1 MRFSIITAFP
11 DFFHDFLQTSIV
23 GRALKAGLFRV
34 DVVDLRS
41 FGKGAYRQIDDY
53 AFGTGGMVLMPRPL
67 EEALNFAGE
76 GGNGKRP
83 FVVYPSPQGVPLTQD
98 IVESLFHQEHVALV
112 CGHYEGVDERFAEQ
126 AVDVEVSVGDCVL
139 TGGEIPA
146 MAIVDAVSR
155 LIPGVVGKSEAVTKD
170 SFYGGMLD
178 YPHYTRPASWNGRE
192 VPEVLLSG
200 DAAQIEEWRRS
211 RAVARTL
218 SRRPDLLARCGLG
231 GYLRGGFYLA
241 AEGTLADVG
250 RVREWADLCG
260 SYGAVLLLFPASD
273 SGDREKIREAIRME
287 LESADDKKPSKVKS
301 LPFFKLLPSF
311 DHLLRWVGEK
321 EKKKGR
327 PLLVGVS
334 DKKGHGEEAQERE
347 AGGERDGARHWLDVK
362 RFLLEERRPVVFC
375 FRSRIGS
382 EEEYG
387 RNLER
392 CDVRMIPPEGGRLP
406 LSGEIAAVLDRF
418 LGSR

>member
-1 MRFSIITAFP
+1 MRFSIVTAFP
-11 DFFHDFLQTSIV
+11 DFFHDFLRTSIV
-23 GRALKAGLFRV
+23 GRALRAGLFRV

-41 FGKGAYRQIDDY
+41 FGKGAYRQVDDY
-53 AFGTGGMVLMPRPL
+53 AFGTGGMVLTPCPL
-67 EEALNFAGE
+67 EDALDFAGK
-76 GGNGKRP
+76 G

-98 IVESLFHQEHVALV
+98 IVETLFRQEHVVIV
-112 CGHYEGVDERFAEQ
+112 CGHYEGVDERFVEQ
-126 AVDVEVSVGDCVL
+126 AVDVEVSIGDCVL

-218 SRRPDLLARCGLG
+218 SRRPDLLSRCGLQ

-241 AEGTLADVG
+241 VEVPFSAADTG
-250 RVREWADLCG
+250 RIREWADLCEG
-260 SYGAVLLLFPASD
+260 YGAVLLLFFPEGPEG
-273 SGDREKIREAIRME
+273 GDRAEREKFREE
-287 LESADDKKPSKVKS
+287 LESAGVKKPGKV
-301 LPFFKLLPSF
+301 KLLPSF
-311 DHLLRWVGEK
+311 EHLLRWVGEK

-327 PLLVGVS
+327 PMLVDVS
-334 DKKGHGEEAQERE
+334 
-347 AGGERDGARHWLDVK
+347 GGEPGQGGGARHWLDLK
-362 RFLLEERRPVVFC
+362 RFILEEGRPAVFC
-375 FRSRIGS
+375 FRAGDGS
-382 EEEYG
+382 KTGDGKNPDRY
-387 RNLER
+387 
-392 CDVRMIPPEGGRLP
+392 DVRMIPLQGGRLP
-406 LSGEIAAVLDRF
+406 LGGRIAAVLDRF

>member
-11 DFFHDFLQTSIV
+11 EFFHDFLRTSIV

-53 AFGTGGMVLMPRPL
+53 AFGTGGMVLMPCPL
-67 EEALNFAGE
+67 AEALDFARKGAAE
-76 GGNGKRP
+76 DAGRP

-98 IVESLFHQEHVALV
+98 IVESLFRQEHVVIV
-112 CGHYEGVDERFAEQ
+112 CGHYEGIDERFVEQ

-146 MAIVDAVSR
+146 MAVVDAVSR
-155 LIPGVVGKSEAVTKD
+155 LIPGVVGKNEAVTKD

-178 YPHYTRPASWNGRE
+178 YPHYTRPASWNGKE
-192 VPEVLLSG
+192 APDVLLSG

-218 SRRPDLLARCGLG
+218 SRRPDLLSRCSLQ

-241 AEGTLADVG
+241 VEGTAGVE
-250 RVREWADLCG
+250 RIREWAGLCE
-260 SYGAVLLLFPASD
+260 SYGAVLLLFFAGNSE
-273 SGDREKIREAIRME
+273 SREEFRRG
-287 LESADDKKPSKVKS
+287 LESAGVLRPGKV
-301 LPFFKLLPSF
+301 KLLPSF

-327 PLLVGVS
+327 PLLVGVA
-334 DKKGHGEEAQERE
+334 DVYGDEY
-347 AGGERDGARHWLDVK
+347 ERDGARHWLDLK
-362 RFLLEERRPVVFC
+362 RFILEEGRPVVFY
-375 FRSRIGS
+375 FPAGGS
-382 EEEYG
+382 DEEG
-387 RNLER
+387 KNLDR
-392 CDVRMIPPEGGRLP
+392 CDVRMIPLQGGRLP
-406 LSGEIAAVLDRF
+406 LGGKIAAALDRF